1 MKCEV
6 KICGLVRRA
15 DVELAAALGADYLG
29 FVLYPGSRRFVPA
42 ERLAELTRDLP
53 PHVRKVGVFVDAT
66 RDEIRRAVELG
77 GLDVV
82 QLHGNEDAD
91 FARSIDFS
99 PVWKAT
105 YDPDFPAIR
114 LVCDAPRGGSGQP
127 GDRELAARIAKIR
140 PVMLAGGINPGNA
153 VELIR
158 RVRPAGIDLAGG
170 VESAPGVKDENKMRE
185 LFQNLKGSIL

>member
-6 KICGLVRRA
+6 KICGLTRRA

-29 FVLYPGSRRFVPA
+29 FVIYPGSRRFVPA

-77 GLDVV
+77 MLDIV
-82 QLHGNEDAD
+82 QLHGKEDAE

-99 PVWKAT
+99 TVWKAT
-105 YDPDFPAIR
+105 YDPDFPAER
-114 LVCDAPRGGSGQP
+114 LVCDAPQGGSGQP
-127 GDRELAARIAKIR
+127 GDRELAARIARLR

-185 LFQNLKGSIL
+185 LFHNLKGSIL